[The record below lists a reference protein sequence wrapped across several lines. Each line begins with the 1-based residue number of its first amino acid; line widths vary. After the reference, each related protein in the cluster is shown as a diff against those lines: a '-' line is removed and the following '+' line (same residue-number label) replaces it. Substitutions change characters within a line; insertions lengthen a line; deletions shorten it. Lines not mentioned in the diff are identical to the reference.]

1 MPKYRRMKLMEESNG
16 ASGEEPEYGA
26 IFMSNNSTR
35 KECLRREL
43 FGLPNWQAGFVKQV
57 KAGMLLF
64 LFEFESRELHGVFQ
78 ACSDGAINIE
88 PDAFCSSWK
97 QFPAQVKFTEMW
109 HCRPLREMEFR
120 DAISD
125 NYFTATKF
133 NFGLSKAQVQRLL
146 KLFSLKKVERSQ
158 PRKTAVAKHTRKSAS
173 GLGNAAGDR
182 DFGNRGAEDTD
193 GDVDREFPFRVTSAG
208 DRLGRSRSLKEN
220 YGFGDESDIGVETK
234 GNEYSGDTSG
244 VYRRLVDPK
253 LHGSKDRVG
262 YDFSMNN
269 SFGTD
274 ALTNHSSY
282 NDRGVPKNLRHTASG
297 WSEKEY
303 HEKDGITLASMWSN
317 HEECLNFGAD
327 PSVPAQSSV
336 PRGSRYG
343 TNAEYYDPCDP
354 GIPGHATMNSSRQ
367 GIGAPNVDSM
377 GSAFYTGN
385 SNHVSREEVIAVGG
399 YVSDTLPS
407 ERVQPFSDEHNGT
420 SMNKTSLGVDYY
432 IPMPTEHP
440 EYQTSTGMTGVS
452 GSESQYEY
460 RNGHLRHSQ
469 FPGPLTSSGTAEN
482 TRDFERSS
490 YSNRSIIP
498 SFAYPLPSRDL
509 SPKDGVNNEISAYQS
524 QEKCGGHLSYPYDRM
539 VRDSRIYPSFTY
551 PSTSGDG
558 ADLYSEKRTH
568 NQVQAYQQHEEFNG
582 DALDSNNRVIRMNER
597 VNPAGLERNRTR
609 KSVFSRLAMP
619 SEERVAEKDTSP
631 ISDSESVDEVM
642 AFLNDCHEHWVE
654 QKKPNMSNPEA
665 FGKPK
670 KKKEKI
676 RTAEVLDNDLM
687 LPFTETTPE
696 DLSDCEE
703 NVEHSA
709 QKRSFIDF
717 KRRSKAQKS
726 PGNPSQGCELSAPQD
741 KKRKLLRPKL
751 IEGDSEK
758 IRGNNGN
765 PIENDLAPQDK
776 KKKLLRPK
784 LTDDESE
791 KDRGNNGN
799 PIENDLASQ
808 DKKRKLLRRK
818 LTEDESEKDRGNNDN
833 PIESDL
839 ASKSA
844 SEVPNPVNDLL
855 GRGDQ

>member
-1 MPKYRRMKLMEESNG
+1 MSKYRRMKLMEESNG

-88 PDAFCSSWK
+88 PDAFCSSGK

-109 HCRPLREMEFR
+109 HCRPLRETEFR
-120 DAISD
+120 HAISD

-146 KLFSLKKVERSQ
+146 KLFSLKKVERSSH
-158 PRKTAVAKHTRKSAS
+158 PRKTAVAKHTRTSAS
-173 GLGNAAGDR
+173 GLGNTAGDR

-193 GDVDREFPFRVTSAG
+193 GDVDREFPFRVTSAR
-208 DRLGRSRSLKEN
+208 DRLGRSLKES
-220 YGFGDESDIGVETK
+220 YGFGDESDIGVDTRR
-234 GNEYSGDTSG
+234 NEYSGDTSG
-244 VYRRLVDPK
+244 VHRRLVDPIV
-253 LHGSKDRVG
+253 HGSKDRVG
-262 YDFSMNN
+262 YDSSMNN
-269 SFGTD
+269 SFGTE
-274 ALTNHSSY
+274 ALTNQSTY
-282 NDRGVPKNLRHTASG
+282 NDRRVPKNLRHTASG
-297 WSEKEY
+297 WSEKEC

-327 PSVPAQSSV
+327 PAAPAQSSV
-336 PRGSRYG
+336 LRGLRYG
-343 TNAEYYDPCDP
+343 TNTEYYDPCDP

-367 GIGAPNVDSM
+367 GFGAPNVDSL
-377 GSAFYTGN
+377 GSAFYTSN
-385 SNHVSREEVIAVGG
+385 SSHVLREEVIAGGG
-399 YVSDTLPS
+399 YVSDTLLS
-407 ERVQPFSDEHNGT
+407 ERVQPYSDDHNGT
-420 SMNKTSLGVDYY
+420 SMNNTTLGVDYY

-440 EYQTSTGMTGVS
+440 EYQTNSGMNGVA

-460 RNGHLRHSQ
+460 GNGHLRHSQ
-469 FPGPLTSSGTAEN
+469 FPETAEN

-509 SPKDGVNNEISAYQS
+509 SPKHGVNNEISAYQS
-524 QEKCGGHLSYPYDRM
+524 QENCGGHLSYPYERT

-558 ADLYSEKRTH
+558 ADLYSEKRSQ
-568 NQVQAYQQHEEFNG
+568 NQVQAYQQHEEFGG
-582 DALDSNNRVIRMNER
+582 DALDSNKRVIRMKER
-597 VNPAGLERNRTR
+597 VSPAALERNRTR

-642 AFLNDCHEHWVE
+642 AFLNDCNEHWAV
-654 QKKPNMSNPEA
+654 QKKPNRSNPEVL
-665 FGKPK
+665 GKPK
-670 KKKEKI
+670 KKKETI
-676 RTAEVLDNDLM
+676 RTAEVLDNDPM
-687 LPFTETTPE
+687 LPFTETTPD

-703 NVEHSA
+703 NMEHSA
-709 QKRSFIDF
+709 QKRPFIDF
-717 KRRSKAQKS
+717 KRRSKAQQS
-726 PGNPSQGCELSAPQD
+726 PGDPSQGCEDNSKHSAPQD

-751 IEGDSEK
+751 IEDDSEK
-758 IRGNNGN
+758 ERGNNGN
-765 PIENDLAPQDK
+765 PIENDLAPQDRK
-776 KKKLLRPK
+776 RKLLRPK
-784 LTDDESE
+784 LTEDGSE
-791 KDRGNNGN
+791 KDRGNHGSR
-799 PIENDLASQ
+799 IENDVASQ
-808 DKKRKLLRRK
+808 DKKRKLLRPK
-818 LTEDESEKDRGNNDN
+818 VTEEESVKDGGNN
-833 PIESDL
+833 DL

-844 SEVPNPVNDLL
+844 SEVPDPVNDLL